1 MIIQR
6 PPAPMPQ
13 LLSSM
18 ALCLFR
24 EGPITLSGV
33 TPRSKRET
41 EWKFIGRWRRGG
53 EAERKGE
60 TRVMDEFDTLARA
73 MWNASAFR
81 LQMTTAKP
89 GFFLYLS
96 LSLFSAFLPWW
107 VCADHASGK
116 KREERNKQHM
126 NANPKSTYLTQV
138 LICHRTGCVHMVWK
152 AGGLS
157 CCLSRLISDGFNN
170 CWRKCFSLILYKY
183 FFLWSRTEGDFT
195 FTIICPNFFVGEAK
209 TSHFISNPYNREKD
223 FPHGSHIA
231 PWSLKVTSFID
242 TLLKIDLFACKI

>member
-1 MIIQR
+1 MFSFFPPFLSIILSFR
-6 PPAPMPQ
+6 RMRGSDNPAPAPMPQ

-96 LSLFSAFLPWW
+96 LSLFFSAFLPWP
-107 VCADHASGK
+107 AGRREK
-116 KREERNKQHM
+116 KGTNNIWMQIQK
-126 NANPKSTYLTQV
+126 A
-138 LICHRTGCVHMVWK
+138 LILHR
-152 AGGLS
+152 
-157 CCLSRLISDGFNN
+157 CLSAIAQGVCTWF
-170 CWRKCFSLILYKY
+170 
-183 FFLWSRTEGDFT
+183 
-195 FTIICPNFFVGEAK
+195 
-209 TSHFISNPYNREKD
+209 EKQ
-223 FPHGSHIA
+223 
-231 PWSLKVTSFID
+231 VV
-242 TLLKIDLFACKI
+242 

>member
-1 MIIQR
+1 MIIQ
-6 PPAPMPQ
+6 PQ

-60 TRVMDEFDTLARA
+60 TRVMDEFDTLASA

-96 LSLFSAFLPWW
+96 LSSSQPSSLGGSVQTMPA
-107 VCADHASGK
+107 GRREK
-116 KREERNKQHM
+116 KGTNNM

-157 CCLSRLISDGFNN
+157 CCLSRLISDGLNN

-183 FFLWSRTEGDFT
+183 FFFLWSRTKGDFT

-223 FPHGSHIA
+223 FPLGSHIA

-242 TLLKIDLFACKI
+242 TLLKIDLFASKI